1 MQLDAYGASLALEDT
16 GPVARRVEELG
27 FSGMWFTESK
37 RPPFLSC
44 AVATTVTSSI
54 TLGTAIAVAFP
65 RSPMITAQSAWELG
79 RASRGRFSLGLGSQ
93 VKAHIERRFSMP
105 FEHPGPKLREYVL
118 ALRAIWRAFQG
129 EEPLAFEG
137 DFYRFSLLTDF
148 FSPGP
153 SDYPDIPISIAGVN
167 RGMARLA
174 GEVCDGF
181 HVHPFHSRRYLE
193 EVVRPAIHEGAT
205 KNGRDPGACEIF
217 CPVFTIV
224 GDTESECADQ
234 REAVR
239 RQISFYGSTRTYRP
253 VFDLHDWGD
262 ASEQL
267 HRLMA
272 KGDHDGMAAVI
283 TDEMLDAY
291 AVTATW
297 DDLAASLVRRYDGLA
312 DRVFPYGPAQEWIDV
327 PEMVERW
334 QSVARAF
341 SPQLAGSAS
350 SGSA

>member
-1 MQLDAYGASLALEDT
+1 MKLDAYGASLALEDT
-16 GPVARRVEELG
+16 AAVARRVEELG
-27 FSGMWFTESK
+27 FSGLWFTESK
-37 RPPFLSC
+37 RPPYLSC

-54 TLGTAIAVAFP
+54 TLGTAIAIAFP
-65 RSPMITAQSAWELG
+65 RSPMITAQTAWELG

-105 FEHPGPKLREYVL
+105 FEHPAPKLREYVL

-129 EEPLAFEG
+129 EEPLAFDGE
-137 DFYRFSLLTDF
+137 FYRFSLLTDF

-153 SDYPDIPISIAGVN
+153 SSYPEIPISIAGVN
-167 RGMARLA
+167 TGMARLA

-181 HVHPFHSRRYLE
+181 HVHPFHSPRYLD
-193 EVVRPAIHEGAT
+193 EVIRPAIAKGAADA
-205 KNGRDPGACEIF
+205 GREAQACEIF

-224 GDTESECADQ
+224 GDTEEERVGQ

-239 RQISFYGSTRTYRP
+239 RQLSFYGSTRTYQP
-253 VFDLHDWGD
+253 VFALHGWGD
-262 ASEQL
+262 VSEQL

-272 KGDHDGMAAVI
+272 KRDTAGMASLI

-297 DDLAASLVRRYDGLA
+297 DELASSLVTRYHGLA
-312 DRVFPYGPAQEWIDV
+312 DRVFPYGPAQDWIGT
-327 PEMVERW
+327 PELVERW
-334 QSVARAF
+334 RCVAQDFAAQVEP
-341 SPQLAGSAS
+341 SSA

>member
-1 MQLDAYGASLALEDT
+1 VQFDAYGASLPLEDA
-16 GPVARRVEELG
+16 GAVARALEELG
-27 FSGMWFTESK
+27 FAGLWFTESK
-37 RPPFLSC
+37 RTPYLAC
-44 AVATTVTSSI
+44 AVASTTTTSI

-65 RSPMITAQSAWELG
+65 RSPMITAQTAWELG

-129 EEPLAFEG
+129 EERLDFKG
-137 DFYRFSLLTDF
+137 DFYSFSLLTDF

-153 SDYPDIPISIAGVN
+153 SDYPEIPISVAGVN

-181 HVHPFHSRRYLE
+181 HVHPFHSPRYLE
-193 EVVRPAIHEGAT
+193 EVVRPAVAEGAA
-205 KNGRDPGACEIF
+205 KAGRDASACEMF

-224 GDTESECADQ
+224 GDSEAERAPQ
-234 REAVR
+234 RESVR
-239 RQISFYGSTRTYRP
+239 RQIAFYGSTRTYQP
-253 VFDLHDWGD
+253 VFEIHGWGD
-262 ASEQL
+262 TSEEL

-272 KGDHDGMAAVI
+272 SGERDAMASAI
-283 TDEMLDAY
+283 TDEMLEAY

-297 DDLAASLVRRYDGLA
+297 DDLPSALVERYRGLA
-312 DRVFPYGPAQEWIDV
+312 DRIFSYGPAVEWLDD
-327 PEMVERW
+327 PERRRRW
-334 QSVARAF
+334 EAVAAAIRA
-341 SPQLAGSAS
+341 AG
-350 SGSA
+350 

>member
-1 MQLDAYGASLALEDT
+1 VEFDAYGASLPLEEA
-16 GPVARRVEELG
+16 GAVARTVEDLG
-27 FSGMWFTESK
+27 FSGLWFTESK
-37 RPPFLSC
+37 RTPYLAC
-44 AVATTVTSSI
+44 AVASTTTTAI

-65 RSPMITAQSAWELG
+65 RSPMITAQTAWELG

-129 EEPLAFEG
+129 EERL
-137 DFYRFSLLTDF
+137 DFKGEFYSFSLLTDF

-153 SDYPDIPISIAGVN
+153 SDHPEIPVSVAGVN
-167 RGMARLA
+167 PGMARLA

-181 HVHPFHSRRYLE
+181 HVHPFHSIRYLE
-193 EVVRPAIHEGAT
+193 QVVRPAIAEGAA
-205 KNGRDPGACEIF
+205 KAGRDTSACEMF

-224 GDTESECADQ
+224 GDTEEERAPQ
-234 REAVR
+234 RESVR

-253 VFDLHDWGD
+253 VFEIHGWGD
-262 ASEQL
+262 TSAEL

-272 KGDHDGMAAVI
+272 RGETDLMAAAI

-291 AVTATW
+291 AVTGTW
-297 DDLAASLVRRYDGLA
+297 DELPGALLERYRGVA
-312 DRVFPYGPAQEWIDV
+312 DRVFSYGPAREWLGDA
-327 PEMVERW
+327 ELRARW
-334 QSVARAF
+334 QAVAAAIRA
-341 SPQLAGSAS
+341 AG
-350 SGSA
+350 